1 MPEYLFE
8 PDDYRKWTKI
18 QAVLQVGL
26 YFLLFFFKDHMQV
39 LVFQNGNSMWTKSNP
54 TVVTILYC
62 INLNTCIRVN
72 RTLS

>member
-8 PDDYRKWTKI
+8 PDDYKKWTKM

-26 YFLLFFFKDHMQV
+26 YFLLLFSFFKKDLMQV
-39 LVFQNGNSMWTKSNP
+39 LVFQNKKSMWTESNP

-62 INLNTCIRVN
+62 VNLSACM
-72 RTLS
+72 SE